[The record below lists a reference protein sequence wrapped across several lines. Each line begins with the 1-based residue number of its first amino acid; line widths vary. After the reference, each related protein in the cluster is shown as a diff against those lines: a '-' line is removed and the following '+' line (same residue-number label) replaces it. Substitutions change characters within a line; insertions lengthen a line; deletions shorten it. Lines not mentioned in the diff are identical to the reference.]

1 MDMGLIKELGG
12 LNMEV
17 SNIKAR
23 QDRTDHVIER
33 VESKIDKLQF
43 WMMVFFAGMVVQ
55 MGVLL
60 YSVK

>member
-1 MDMGLIKELGG
+1 MDTGLIKELSG
-12 LNMEV
+12 LNTEV
-17 SNIKAR
+17 GNIKAR